1 MLINREEMSCMDV
14 IKIIEII
21 ASGNLDRFYKSGEW
35 LDERNKALR
44 RDNNECQKCKS
55 EGRVSLAQCVHH
67 IKHLKTNPELALDI
81 NNLISLCNSCHN
93 VEHPEKL
100 FRGVKRKKIEIAER
114 W

>member
-1 MLINREEMSCMDV
+1 MSYMD
-14 IKIIEII
+14 IFKIVEII
-21 ASGNLDRFYKSGEW
+21 ASGNLDRFYKSSEW
-35 LDERNKALR
+35 LEQRAKALR
-44 RDNNECQKCKS
+44 RDNNECQKCKH
-55 EGRVSLAQCVHH
+55 EGRVSSAQCVHH